1 MNQIFDFEGWM
12 ADMVRYVQILDG
24 SSVTGCPLPPRT
36 KPRESVRKRHFHL
49 QGVREV
55 EYTKGTKGRPVQCCS
70 GDKVPTATYR
80 GKHPR
85 VNRAGPDPADTPP
98 PTMRPIFTGETAE
111 IIKPQAFS
119 PTSQE
124 PRVAQGRIQ
133 TATSYPS
140 PAVLAGGSPPPSTTG
155 LHRTILFWTK
165 TSAKLQG
172 ANANGL
178 ERKEYTLEVASGNVT
193 YRRPFYRDTA

>member
-1 MNQIFDFEGWM
+1 MGNGFTIDQFGNPLGISQKSLLNSSLLRDACHCRYCLKRLNLAPSASEWMNQIFDFEAWM

-98 PTMRPIFTGETAE
+98 PPNNET
-111 IIKPQAFS
+111 
-119 PTSQE
+119 
-124 PRVAQGRIQ
+124 
-133 TATSYPS
+133 Y
-140 PAVLAGGSPPPSTTG
+140 
-155 LHRTILFWTK
+155 LHRRDRGNHQ
-165 TSAKLQG
+165 TSG
-172 ANANGL
+172 
-178 ERKEYTLEVASGNVT
+178 
-193 YRRPFYRDTA
+193 F